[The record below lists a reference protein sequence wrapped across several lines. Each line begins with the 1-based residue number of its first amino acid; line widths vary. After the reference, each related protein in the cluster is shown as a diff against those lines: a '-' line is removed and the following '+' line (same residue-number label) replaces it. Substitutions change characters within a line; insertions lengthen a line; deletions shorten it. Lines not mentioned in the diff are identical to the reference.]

1 MDTPVALLGA
11 LKRKLGSQ
19 TGSPAQIV
27 QLPVTRDAP
36 PAAIDPRLA
45 AKAPEPAAPPP
56 EKAAPA
62 RANGTFVQLGAFAS
76 EANARKAANSV
87 AGQVSMAGKYWVAR
101 MGPFASKTDTDA
113 ALAKARAAGYGE
125 AIVRRVN

>member
-1 MDTPVALLGA
+1 MGVWVEKETIWRTSPG
-11 LKRKLGSQ
+11 R
-19 TGSPAQIV
+19 TGKIVVNESSPRRP
-27 QLPVTRDAP
+27 QL
-36 PAAIDPRLA
+36 
-45 AKAPEPAAPPP
+45 
-56 EKAAPA
+56 AAPA
-62 RANGTFVQLGAFAS
+62 PAKGTFVQLGAFAS
-76 EANARKAANSV
+76 EANAREAANSV